1 MEVDILNQF
10 ELSDNINLNEN
21 ELDFLKNINGCE
33 HTDSIIE
40 EKIILQKILQDG
52 ETSELYSLGPF
63 ESNQI
68 LEIIKLSAKLN
79 IPIIVKEI
87 NISHKNKLTN
97 KDKELCKKY
106 MGQLNDIYIHLSN
119 TAIYHSV
126 HQKKKFAEL
135 NHRKKIIVK
144 KMQDILNN
152 NNLSYCIYI
161 NKSRSEFIENIKSQY
176 FKYEFKL
183 KENHDLFK
191 DRALKPEH
199 LICNTKQKIY
209 LDELKKSGNYAS
221 LAPFYIK
228 GKDYFETY
236 LPYFEELLTGSK
248 KQENVIFNETTK
260 MPIKDIK

>member
-21 ELDFLKNINGCE
+21 ELDFLKNINECE

-40 EKIILQKILQDG
+40 ERIILQKILQDG
-52 ETSELYSLGPF
+52 ETSELYRLGPF

-135 NHRKKIIVK
+135 NHRKKIIGK
-144 KMQDILNN
+144 KLQDILNN

-248 KQENVIFNETTK
+248 KQENIIFNETTK